1 MSNPNGFSACP
12 PSLRRLEGKVAIITG
27 GASGIGE
34 STVRLFVRHGAKV
47 VMADVQDNLGLSL
60 CKELGPEETIS
71 YVHCDVTREAD
82 VEKAVD
88 AAVSRY
94 GKLDIMYNNAG
105 IPGKLD
111 PSIVGGDCENFRRV
125 FDVNVYGAFLG
136 AKHAARVMVP
146 ARSGTILF
154 TSSVA
159 SVSCGESPH
168 AYTVSKHAIVGLTKS
183 LCVELGQH
191 GIRVNCISPCAIAT
205 PLLTNAMGL
214 DKGTVEELVCAS
226 AVLKGVVPEPEDV
239 AEAALYL
246 SSHESKY
253 VNGLNLMVDGG
264 YSTTN
269 QSFSMALKSMLYK

>member
-105 IPGKLD
+105 IPG
-111 PSIVGGDCENFRRV
+111 
-125 FDVNVYGAFLG
+125 
-136 AKHAARVMVP
+136 
-146 ARSGTILF
+146 
-154 TSSVA
+154 
-159 SVSCGESPH
+159 
-168 AYTVSKHAIVGLTKS
+168 
-183 LCVELGQH
+183 
-191 GIRVNCISPCAIAT
+191 
-205 PLLTNAMGL
+205 
-214 DKGTVEELVCAS
+214 
-226 AVLKGVVPEPEDV
+226 
-239 AEAALYL
+239 
-246 SSHESKY
+246 
-253 VNGLNLMVDGG
+253 
-264 YSTTN
+264 
-269 QSFSMALKSMLYK
+269 